1 MGMRDSLGLG
11 SRFAFSCNVH
21 ATAVRWHPSCMMAS
35 YQQSTSS
42 NTPRSTESLETL
54 VQSLKATRGYKLC
67 DFRETGDA
75 CIQYRDENNCIFHR
89 CCRRGGCRDRSEFKN
104 RTEQTSRAESERRRW
119 GRPANLI
126 PPSDPTWVAL
136 PRSRSRSHTRPPPRE
151 TGAEPCSPR
160 SILWTS
166 RCFRLKSAG
175 MREQR
180 RVRTY
185 SSAG

>member
-104 RTEQTSRAESERRRW
+104 RTEQTSGGCRVRSEFKIHIQNTDEFQTAETSF
-119 GRPANLI
+119 
-126 PPSDPTWVAL
+126 VL
-136 PRSRSRSHTRPPPRE
+136 PRCGNERVAEACRGSACDLRLRPRAVAKHA
-151 TGAEPCSPR
+151 T
-160 SILWTS
+160 
-166 RCFRLKSAG
+166 
-175 MREQR
+175 
-180 RVRTY
+180 
-185 SSAG
+185 